1 MLTPQLH
8 KAYSTH
14 SSLVR
19 PKPRHTSTRC
29 ADNFPSLHPLRGDNG
44 LGPERRLPTFIPS
57 AARRAARLGE
67 TCRRHRNQPNACGP
81 GGTASTSCSN
91 FCTKFLSEWRKCV
104 AVELWAWPP
113 QYRWE
118 LAALVVAMCQSTTR
132 GTVSQSFGARKVSC
146 GRADGQ
152 VMRSRL
158 AGAPLHRRR
167 RLRAYV
173 VVAVLLGMFWESGV
187 VAYNVDPDTALVHQG
202 DADSMFGFSVAQ
214 HIDQSTNWMLIGA
227 PRAQTSQNNI
237 TRGGAVFRCR
247 TDRLNSCQEV
257 PFDSKGNGLRWNKN
271 VYVETEEK
279 SNQWFGATVKS
290 SGENGVIVACA
301 PRYVYF
307 STTLDKREPVGT
319 CYVSKASSTEYQEFS
334 PCRTG
339 LWGYHRQ
346 GSCQAG
352 FSVSLSENGKKLLIG
367 AVGSW
372 YWQGQLYNYNSQ
384 DNTKFVYTTEGPA
397 EDDDSYMGYASAVGE
412 FDGDDIDDYVV
423 GIPKGASHLG
433 KIAIF
438 TQDLTNINNITGE
451 QIGAYF
457 GAALAVSDLNG
468 DGKDDIIVGAP
479 FYGDFSGSDYET
491 GRVYIYYQTATNEFK
506 SHKVDI
512 LDGETSG
519 SRFGMALTHLG
530 DINYD
535 GYKDLAVGA
544 PYAGEE
550 KKGAVYIFHGSKKGI
565 ITQVSQIIYAKDVAT
580 GLSTFGS
587 ALSGGWDQDG
597 NQYPDLIVGSY
608 ASDKAVFLKTRPVV
622 RVYASLK
629 IEPEIINLE
638 QQSCSLVDNTR
649 VACLSVYSCL
659 EYDGIG
665 VPNELAFDASWELDT
680 LQRNLTRDEQR
691 AFYIS
696 TPQNFR
702 ENNTFKLTHKNTW
715 CASTFAYV
723 KPDLLD
729 KLTPIAVDFKFN
741 LHQKTPS
748 GRKRRD
754 LEPILDQYIPTSV
767 RTEAQILKD
776 CGFDNKCIPDLTLVS
791 FRITN
796 AHIIGSGTE
805 LEIMV
810 IVENKK
816 EDAFNTK
823 LFVTLPPGV
832 SFRSKAGEKSVVP
845 VGCGTLDDVVVC
857 DLGNPLPS
865 GANSSFTL
873 RVAAE
878 DKNETT
884 DALIF
889 LLHVNSTNPEDLSD
903 TRDNTVQIEIPVT
916 AMSDITIYGRS
927 DPEQVILNTTEVIRP
942 GVDENRRVEHLYQL
956 RNLGPSATKEIE
968 LQILW
973 PSHDRRGNPILE
985 LDGRLQINGTGECQ
999 TLVITPE
1006 NATKYGLVRPTGS
1019 DVQIVLQSDQDDFE
1033 DEHRGDGV
1041 VLACS
1046 TRRCTVIQCMVGYL
1060 SANDNFLITIKSRLN
1075 VRNFIRLRKW
1085 TDNAQV
1091 YHVRSSASARI
1102 KSLPY
1107 KLVSVNLARFA
1118 IARQSVITTINTDR
1132 LRPGAK
1138 GVEPWIIAVAI
1149 SAGVLVLL
1157 LLILLL
1163 WWCGFFKRRK
1173 PDGDYM
1179 VTAKPGIDSKIYE

>member
-1 MLTPQLH
+1 MGNRT
-8 KAYSTH
+8 
-14 SSLVR
+14 
-19 PKPRHTSTRC
+19 
-29 ADNFPSLHPLRGDNG
+29 FHPLAVD
-44 LGPERRLPTFIPS
+44 
-57 AARRAARLGE
+57 
-67 TCRRHRNQPNACGP
+67 
-81 GGTASTSCSN
+81 ASWVSD
-91 FCTKFLSEWRKCV
+91 
-104 AVELWAWPP
+104 
-113 QYRWE
+113 QYH
-118 LAALVVAMCQSTTR
+118 
-132 GTVSQSFGARKVSC
+132 K
-146 GRADGQ
+146 
-152 VMRSRL
+152 
-158 AGAPLHRRR
+158 
-167 RLRAYV
+167 
-173 VVAVLLGMFWESGV
+173 
-187 VAYNVDPDTALVHQG
+187 QG
-202 DADSMFGFSVAQ
+202 
-214 HIDQSTNWMLIGA
+214 
-227 PRAQTSQNNI
+227 
-237 TRGGAVFRCR
+237 
-247 TDRLNSCQEV
+247 
-257 PFDSKGNGLRWNKN
+257 
-271 VYVETEEK
+271 Y
-279 SNQWFGATVKS
+279 
-290 SGENGVIVACA
+290 
-301 PRYVYF
+301 
-307 STTLDKREPVGT
+307 
-319 CYVSKASSTEYQEFS
+319 
-334 PCRTG
+334 
-339 LWGYHRQ
+339 
-346 GSCQAG
+346 CQAG
-352 FSVSLSENGKKLLIG
+352 FSASFTSNGKKLLIG

-433 KIAIF
+433 KVSSAVVKLLSWHPLVGIAIF

-451 QIGAYF
+451 Q
-457 GAALAVSDLNG
+457 
-468 DGKDDIIVGAP
+468 
-479 FYGDFSGSDYET
+479 
-491 GRVYIYYQTATNEFK
+491 NEFK

-889 LLHVNSTNPEDLSD
+889 LLHVNRFVNSFYIVRTHRYSLISLPSSVLNELRSFL
-903 TRDNTVQIEIPVT
+903 
-916 AMSDITIYGRS
+916 RS

-1075 VRNFIRLRKW
+1075 VRNFIRW